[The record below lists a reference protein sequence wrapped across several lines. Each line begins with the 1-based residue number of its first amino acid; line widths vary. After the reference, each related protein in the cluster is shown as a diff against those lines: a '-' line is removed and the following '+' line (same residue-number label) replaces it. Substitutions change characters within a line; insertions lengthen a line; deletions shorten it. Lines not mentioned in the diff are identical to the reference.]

1 MKAFFILLAGALL
14 CYLVAAV
21 YPATSIATVFS
32 VVSMGFVAIMVI
44 LDLLVLTSTFL
55 FILGVR
61 LKENTVHYNLTMS
74 REPLLQAIFNVV
86 LSGATLVAEVLMLKE
101 LWGMV

>member
-32 VVSMGFVAIMVI
+32 VASAGFVSVMVL

-61 LKENTVHYNLTMS
+61 LNNNNIHYNLTMS

-86 LSGATLVAEVLMLKE
+86 LSGATLVAEILMLKE